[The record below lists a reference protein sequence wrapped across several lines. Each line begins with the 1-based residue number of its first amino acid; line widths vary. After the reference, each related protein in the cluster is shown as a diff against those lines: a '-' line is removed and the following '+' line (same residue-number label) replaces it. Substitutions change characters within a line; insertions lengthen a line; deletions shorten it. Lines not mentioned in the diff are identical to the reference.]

1 MANIVY
7 DPGKIGLLNGLR
19 DAMNE
24 NVGFAY
30 VELIRNNGTV
40 VAGGDFEVGID
51 FNAATTNSVQLTLD
65 GNPEFD
71 VLSAPVT
78 VDRIRIYN
86 FFNGNYVQIML
97 DNAVEFNNPGK
108 FTLSSCTITI

>member
-7 DPGKIGLLNGLR
+7 NPGKIGMLNGLR
-19 DAMNE
+19 DAIYE
-24 NVGFAY
+24 NVTYGF
-30 VELIRNNGTV
+30 VELIRDNGTV
-40 VAGGDFEVGID
+40 VAGGDFEEQIE
-51 FNAATTNSVQLTLD
+51 FNAATTQSVSLTLD

-71 VLSAPVT
+71 VLSAPIT

-86 FFNGNYVQIML
+86 FYEGNYVQVML
-97 DNAVEFNNPGK
+97 NDTVTFNNPGK

>member
-7 DPGKIGLLNGLR
+7 NPGKIGLLNGLR
-19 DAMNE
+19 DAIYE
-24 NVGFAY
+24 NVTYGF
-30 VELIRNNGTV
+30 VELVRNDGTAI
-40 VAGGDFEVGID
+40 AGFDFEVQIQ
-51 FNAATTNSVQLTLD
+51 FNAATTSVVALTLD

-78 VDRIRIYN
+78 VDRIRVYN
-86 FFNGNYVQIML
+86 FFDGDYVQIML
-97 DNAVEFNNPGK
+97 NNSVTFNNPGK

>member
-7 DPGKIGLLNGLR
+7 NPGKIGLLNGLR
-19 DAMNE
+19 SAMYE
-24 NVGFAY
+24 NASNAH
-30 VELIRNNGTV
+30 VELIRDNGTV
-40 VAGGDFEVGID
+40 IAGGDFEVTIE
-51 FNAATTNSVQLTLD
+51 FNAATAQSVQLTLD

-78 VDRIRIYN
+78 VDRIRVYN
-86 FFNGNYVQIML
+86 FFEGNYVQIML